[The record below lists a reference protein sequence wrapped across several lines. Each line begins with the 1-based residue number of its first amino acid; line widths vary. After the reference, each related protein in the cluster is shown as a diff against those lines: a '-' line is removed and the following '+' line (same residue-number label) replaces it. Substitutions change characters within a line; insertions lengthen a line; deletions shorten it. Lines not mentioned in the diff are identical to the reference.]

1 MLSPAACRPTII
13 RKLQRILE
21 FIRLF
26 QTILFEPHRR
36 FSVVNRFIETRELPD
51 HRIIDLSATF
61 DLDMR

>member
-21 FIRLF
+21 F

-36 FSVVNRFIETRELPD
+36 VSVVNRFIETRELPD
-51 HRIIDLSATF
+51 HRIIDLSAT
-61 DLDMR
+61 LKIDMR

>member
-13 RKLQRILE
+13 RKLQRILK
-21 FIRLF
+21 F

-51 HRIIDLSATF
+51 HRIIDLSTIF
-61 DLDMR
+61 EFVIR

>member
-21 FIRLF
+21 F

-51 HRIIDLSATF
+51 HRIIDLSTTF
-61 DLDMR
+61 VFVIR